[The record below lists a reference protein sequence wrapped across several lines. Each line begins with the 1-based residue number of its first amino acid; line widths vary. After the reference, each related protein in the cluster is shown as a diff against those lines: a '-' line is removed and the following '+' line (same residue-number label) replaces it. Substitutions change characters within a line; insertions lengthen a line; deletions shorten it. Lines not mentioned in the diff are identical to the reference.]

1 MEDSKKETLKNWRI
15 IDVINWGVE
24 YFGNKGFDNPRL
36 DIEIFLQHI
45 LNCEKIDL
53 YINFEKEF
61 SPSDLKKLK
70 ELIKRRLNKEP
81 IQYIIGEACFYGR
94 DFKVNKNVLIPRPE
108 TEIIINVSIEFLS
121 TKKNPNIVDIGTG
134 SGCIGITLAKEF
146 PLAQVI
152 AIDYSESILDIAREN
167 AKSLG
172 VKNIEFIKLDFLKEN
187 FNYIADLIV
196 SNPPYI
202 PSNEM
207 SSLMVD
213 VKEYEPHIA
222 LTDKMDGLE
231 FYRLFSN
238 KLNNIIKDEG
248 SLIVEV
254 GNGNHHLKVKKLFE
268 ESGHDKVEMIKD
280 YNKDVR
286 VLKVL
291 KS

>member
-1 MEDSKKETLKNWRI
+1 MKTWRI

-24 YFGNKGFDNPRL
+24 YFGSKGFDNPRL
-36 DIEIFLQHI
+36 EIEIFLQYI
-45 LNCEKIDL
+45 LNCEKINL
-53 YINFEKEF
+53 YIDFEKEF
-61 SPSDLKKLK
+61 SHSNLKKLK
-70 ELIKRRLNKEP
+70 DVIKRRTKKEP
-81 IQYIIGEACFYGR
+81 IQYIIGEASFYGR

-121 TKKNPNIVDIGTG
+121 TKKNPFIVDVGTG

-146 PLAQVI
+146 PSAQVI

-167 AKSLG
+167 SKSVG
-172 VKNIEFIKLDFLKEN
+172 AKNIEFIKFDFLKEN
-187 FNYIADLIV
+187 FNYLADLVV

-202 PSNEM
+202 SCKEM

-222 LTDKMDGLE
+222 LSDKMDGLE
-231 FYRLFSN
+231 FYRVFSN

-254 GNGNHHLKVKKLFE
+254 GNGDHPLKVKRLFE

-280 YNKDVR
+280 YNKDIR
-286 VLKVL
+286 VLKVI
-291 KS
+291 KG

>member
-61 SPSDLKKLK
+61 SHSDLKKLK

-81 IQYIIGEACFYGR
+81 IQYIIGGTSFYGR

-121 TKKNPNIVDIGTG
+121 TKKSPNIVDIGTG

-172 VKNIEFIKLDFLKEN
+172 VKNIDFIKLDFLKEN

-207 SSLMVD
+207 SSIMVD

-231 FYRLFSN
+231 FYRLFST

-291 KS
+291 KG

>member
-1 MEDSKKETLKNWRI
+1 MKTWRI
-15 IDVINWGVE
+15 IDVINWGVK
-24 YFGNKGFDNPRL
+24 YFSSKGFDNPRL
-36 DIEIFLQHI
+36 EIEIFLQYI
-45 LNCEKIDL
+45 LNCEKINL
-53 YINFEKEF
+53 YIDFEKEF
-61 SPSDLKKLK
+61 SHSNLKKLK
-70 ELIKRRLNKEP
+70 DVIKRRTKKEP
-81 IQYIIGEACFYGR
+81 IQYIIGEASFYGR

-121 TKKNPNIVDIGTG
+121 TKKNPFIVDVGTG

-146 PLAQVI
+146 PSAQVI

-167 AKSLG
+167 SKSVG
-172 VKNIEFIKLDFLKEN
+172 AKNIEFIKFDFLKEN
-187 FNYIADLIV
+187 FNYLADLVV

-202 PSNEM
+202 SCKEM

-222 LTDKMDGLE
+222 LSDKMDGLE
-231 FYRLFSN
+231 FYRVFSN

-254 GNGNHHLKVKKLFE
+254 GNGDHPLKVKRLFE

-280 YNKDVR
+280 YNKDIR
-286 VLKVL
+286 VLKVI
-291 KS
+291 KG

>member
-1 MEDSKKETLKNWRI
+1 LKTWRI

-24 YFGNKGFDNPRL
+24 YFGSKGFDNPRL
-36 DIEIFLQHI
+36 EIEIFLQYI
-45 LNCEKIDL
+45 LNCEKINL
-53 YINFEKEF
+53 YIDFEKEF
-61 SPSDLKKLK
+61 SHSNLKKLK
-70 ELIKRRLNKEP
+70 DVIKRRTKKEP
-81 IQYIIGEACFYGR
+81 IQYIIGEASFYGR

-121 TKKNPNIVDIGTG
+121 TKKNPFIVDVGTG

-146 PLAQVI
+146 PSAQVI

-167 AKSLG
+167 SKSVG
-172 VKNIEFIKLDFLKEN
+172 AKNIEFIKFDFLKEN
-187 FNYIADLIV
+187 FNYLADLVV

-202 PSNEM
+202 SCKEM

-222 LTDKMDGLE
+222 LSDKMDGLE
-231 FYRLFSN
+231 FYRVFSN

-254 GNGNHHLKVKKLFE
+254 GNGDHPLKVKRLFE

-280 YNKDVR
+280 YNKDIR
-286 VLKVL
+286 VLKVI
-291 KS
+291 KG

>member
-1 MEDSKKETLKNWRI
+1 MKTWRI

-24 YFGNKGFDNPRL
+24 YFGSKGFDNPRL
-36 DIEIFLQHI
+36 EIEIFLQYI
-45 LNCEKIDL
+45 LNCEKINL
-53 YINFEKEF
+53 YIDFEKEF
-61 SPSDLKKLK
+61 SHSNLKKLK
-70 ELIKRRLNKEP
+70 DVIKRRTKKEP
-81 IQYIIGEACFYGR
+81 IQYIIGEASFYGR

-121 TKKNPNIVDIGTG
+121 TKKNPFIVDVGTG

-146 PLAQVI
+146 PSAQVI

-167 AKSLG
+167 AKSVG
-172 VKNIEFIKLDFLKEN
+172 AKNIEFIKFDFLKEN
-187 FNYIADLIV
+187 FNYLADLVV

-202 PSNEM
+202 SCKEM

-222 LTDKMDGLE
+222 LSDKMDGLE
-231 FYRLFSN
+231 FYRVFSN
-238 KLNNIIKDEG
+238 KLNDIIKDEG

-254 GNGNHHLKVKKLFE
+254 GNGDHPLKVKRLFE

-280 YNKDVR
+280 YNKDIR
-286 VLKVL
+286 VLKVI
-291 KS
+291 KG